1 MTLIVVFLRG
11 GADGWA
17 LVPPVGDDAYHRL
30 RPLTGLAAG
39 QGLPL
44 AGPHVLHPDMLALAP
59 WWQAGQLSVVT
70 AAGTADTTRS
80 HFSAQDFVE
89 HGGTNVAGGWL
100 GRWLHSGVSTPLAAI
115 ALGRELPECL
125 RGAPGAVALADMQDL
140 LQPGGE
146 ALAARIAALAKRDPL
161 LAQAS
166 ANVLAVRA
174 RLQRVAVDEARTAV
188 YPITDFA
195 RDLAR
200 AAALVRADV
209 GLRVACIDLHGWDSH
224 IAGESFL
231 PERRTTLATG
241 LAALAADLGPQ
252 LATTSIVVV
261 SEFGRRCAENASL
274 GTDHGRAGCALV
286 LGGGTPGGIV
296 GIWPGLE
303 ILEEPGD
310 LPVTTDL
317 RDIFSAVLARHGGC
331 DATQVFP
338 GHQGSAVV
346 I

>member
-30 RPLTGLAAG
+30 RPLTGVAVG

-59 WWQAGQLSVVT
+59 WWQAGQLSIVT
-70 AAGTADTTRS
+70 AAGTTDATRS

-89 HGGTNVAGGWL
+89 HGGTDVAGGWL
-100 GRWLHSGVSTPLAAI
+100 GRWLQSGVSTPLAAI
-115 ALGRELPECL
+115 ALGRELPESL
-125 RGAPGAVALADMQDL
+125 RGAPGAVALTDLQDL

-146 ALAARIAALAKRDPL
+146 ALAARVAALAEGDAL

-174 RLQRVAVDEARTAV
+174 RLQRLALDEARAAA
-188 YPITDFA
+188 YPDTDFA

-200 AAALVRADV
+200 VAALVRADV
-209 GLRVACIDLHGWDSH
+209 GLRVACVDLNGWDSH
-224 IAGESFL
+224 IAAESFL
-231 PERRTTLATG
+231 PERRTTLAGG
-241 LAALAADLGPQ
+241 LAALAADLGPC

-296 GIWPGLE
+296 GTWPGLAE
-303 ILEEPGD
+303 LEEPGD

-317 RDIFSAVLARHGGC
+317 RDVFTAVLARHGGC
-331 DATQVFP
+331 TPAQVFP
-338 GHQGSAVV
+338 GYRGQALA